1 MRIII
6 AACLAGLGLGGVA
19 SLTEPER
26 PVQGVLDSTVTGSIA
41 ASERF
46 AFYVNGRAAECAL
59 KRYADGAMR
68 AVGPQCSN
76 LPYRLA
82 DVTDW
87 IEADDGAVELAR
99 ADGSVSMRLAI
110 SDGAAYESF
119 DPPSPMILLTAE

>member
-26 PVQGVLDSTVTGSIA
+26 PVQGIVDSTVTGSIA

-46 AFYVNGRAAECAL
+46 AFYVNGRAAECEL

-68 AVGPQCSN
+68 AVGPQCSD
-76 LPYRLA
+76 LPHRLA
-82 DVTDW
+82 EITDW
-87 IEADDGAVELAR
+87 IEADDGAVILTR

-119 DPPSPMILLTAE
+119 DPPSPMVLLVAD

>member
-1 MRIII
+1 MRIVI

-26 PVQGVLDSTVTGSIA
+26 PVQGIVDSTVTGSIA

-68 AVGPQCSN
+68 AVGPQCSD
-76 LPYRLA
+76 LPHRLA
-82 DVTDW
+82 EITDW
-87 IEADDGAVELAR
+87 IEADDGAVVLTR

-119 DPPSPMILLTAE
+119 DPPSPMVLLVAD

>member
-26 PVQGVLDSTVTGSIA
+26 PVQGVVDSTVTGSIA

-68 AVGPQCSN
+68 AVGPQCSD
-76 LPYRLA
+76 LPHRLA
-82 DVTDW
+82 EITDW
-87 IEADDGAVELAR
+87 IEADDGAVILTR

-119 DPPSPMILLTAE
+119 DPPSPMVLLVAD

>member
-1 MRIII
+1 MRIVI

-26 PVQGVLDSTVTGSIA
+26 PVQGIVDSTVTGSIA

-46 AFYVNGRAAECAL
+46 AFYVNGRAAECEL

-68 AVGPQCSN
+68 AVGPQCSD
-76 LPYRLA
+76 LPHRLA
-82 DVTDW
+82 EITDW
-87 IEADDGAVELAR
+87 IEADDGAVILTR

-119 DPPSPMILLTAE
+119 DPPSPMVLLVAD